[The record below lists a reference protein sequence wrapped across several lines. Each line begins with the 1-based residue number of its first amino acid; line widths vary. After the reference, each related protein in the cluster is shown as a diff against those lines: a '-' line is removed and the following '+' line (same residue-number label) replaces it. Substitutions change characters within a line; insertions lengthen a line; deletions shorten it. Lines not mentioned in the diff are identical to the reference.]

1 MFSLGHE
8 ERMRVELE
16 FKTITGYLQ
25 ASQGCMLRPHR
36 NRVARTNPTN
46 TVLVSLFLSSWKKR
60 NKTENFMN
68 EKRAIYKEPF
78 IHVFLFIFFASL
90 FTFQIYKWFLNIYEC
105 CLTLFTRSRFFGASF
120 FSPFRKL
127 KRNRKKKGE
136 AQQRRKKTWMNFCG
150 LNAKN
155 RFAF

>member
-1 MFSLGHE
+1 MIQCRKYSVWVTRSECESIWNL
-8 ERMRVELE
+8 
-16 FKTITGYLQ
+16 KQ
-25 ASQGCMLRPHR
+25 LRLTCRPR
-36 NRVARTNPTN
+36 RGACCVPIDIESPARTQPT
-46 TVLVSLFLSSWKKR
+46 LCWFRCFYQAEKKR

-78 IHVFLFIFFASL
+78 IHVFLFIFSASL

-136 AQQRRKKTWMNFCG
+136 AQRRKKKLEWIFVG
-150 LNAKN
+150 
-155 RFAF
+155 